1 MDNEEC
7 VAVLSTDM
15 SKAFEKLDHALM
27 IKKLVLR
34 ALRFYFIER
43 KNCVK
48 ISNMT
53 STWKDQLR
61 GCPQGSPLGPLLWI
75 LFQNDL
81 SLNVHTSN
89 LFMYADDHNR

>member
-1 MDNEEC
+1 MPNEIGGQHVPQLGEEDLKTH
-7 VAVLSTDM
+7 VSD
-15 SKAFEKLDHALM
+15 DQ
-27 IKKLVLR
+27 
-34 ALRFYFIER
+34 

-48 ISNMT
+48 INNMT

-61 GCPQGSPLGPLLWI
+61 GCPQSSPLGSLLWI

-89 LFMYADDHNR
+89 LFMYADDHNHKNRLSEINRYHRY